1 MARRSSPEARSE
13 ASESLERMQTFDV
26 RTLPRESELGT
37 ELNFADAVE
46 PAERLVSLYQRLS
59 LNALDDLSAQALQQV
74 RDRANNDFKLL
85 KQVIEFKVAAQ
96 QNPQQTRDSYVQQIE
111 QAYDPSFQT
120 LHPYIAYSLH
130 RSADFQRLDT
140 EARAT
145 MQAIADRA
153 EKLESKLKEHE
164 GEAQRVLAEI
174 RAVAAEEG
182 VIQQAIHFKNEAD
195 RHETEA
201 ELWRTRTVRF
211 AWALGAYAA
220 LTVFMHKIQWIAPV
234 NNYETLQLAISKVL
248 MFSVLAYMLFL
259 SARNFLNHK
268 HNSIVNR
275 HRQNALMTHR
285 ALVEAAVEPG
295 IRDAILVQAAGCIFS
310 PQGTGY
316 TGTNGGESSG
326 AKSVV
331 ELLSKSGAKSE

>member
-1 MARRSSPEARSE
+1 MGKSQNSEQKSE
-13 ASESLERMQTFDV
+13 ASKSLERMQTFDV
-26 RTLPRESELGT
+26 YTLPRESELGT

-59 LNALDDLSAQALQQV
+59 LNALDDLSTQALQQV
-74 RDRANNDFKLL
+74 RDRANNDYKLL
-85 KQVIEFKVAAQ
+85 KQVLEFKVAAQ
-96 QNPQQTRDSYVQQIE
+96 QNPQQTRDSFVQQIE
-111 QAYDPSFQT
+111 QSYDPSFQA

-130 RSADFQRLDT
+130 RSADFQRLDA

-153 EKLESKLKEHE
+153 EELESKLKEHE
-164 GEAQRVLAEI
+164 REAQGVLAEI
-174 RAVAAEEG
+174 RSVAAEEG
-182 VIQQAIHFKNEAD
+182 VTQQAIHFKTEAD
-195 RHETEA
+195 RHERES
-201 ELWRTRTVRF
+201 ESWRNRTVRF
-211 AWALGAYAA
+211 AWALGGYAA
-220 LTVFMHKIQWIAPV
+220 FSVSLHKISWIAPV
-234 NNYETLQLAISKVL
+234 NNYEALQLAISKVL

-285 ALVEAAVEPG
+285 ALVEAAIEPG
-295 IRDAILVQAAGCIFS
+295 IRDTILVQAAGCIFS

-316 TGTNGGESSG
+316 TESNGGDASG

-331 ELLSKSGAKSE
+331 ELLSKSGSKHE